1 MTINITDYQLLTT
14 IYESATHLIY
24 RAVKKSQPESEP
36 ASVIIKILKAEYP
49 TVEQLTRLR
58 HEDNILRS
66 LNLPGVVKPI
76 DLCNYQNGLA
86 LVLSDFQGEPLT
98 GAMLSPTAN
107 VAIASNFNLELFLT
121 IAINLA
127 TTIGQ
132 LHQNHIIHK
141 DIKPNNI
148 FINSATGEIKIIDF
162 SISSSLSRENSSISN
177 PNLIESS
184 LAYISPEQT
193 GKMNRSIDYRT
204 DFYSLGVTFYEMLT
218 KQLPFPTND
227 ALELVHSHIAKI
239 PVKPEEIAPIPQVL
253 SDMVMKLLAK
263 TAEDRYQS
271 AFGLKADLEICLEQ
285 LQTTGQIQK
294 FPISQLDNSS
304 QFSIPQKLYNREKE
318 VALLMNAFERVSDGA
333 TEMML
338 VSGYSGIGK
347 SSLVNEVHKP
357 IVRQRGYF
365 ISGKFDQFKRNIPYA
380 SLIQAIH
387 GLIEQ
392 LLTESVDKIAVWKGK
407 LLEAF
412 GSNGQVII
420 NVIPEIERII
430 GSQTPV
436 PELGATESQN
446 RFNRVFQQFI
456 NVFAQ
461 AEHPLVLFLDDLQ
474 WADLASLKLIEL
486 LLCEAGCKYLLII
499 GAYRDNEVNPTHPLM
514 LTLKQIQSAGA
525 VVNNILLKP
534 LKIAHVNHLVSD
546 TLHINQLKAKS
557 LGELLFNKTRGNPF
571 FLTQLLE
578 SLYQDNLLSFN
589 FSKVCWEWDSDRLR
603 SINITDNVVELMVSQ
618 IQKLQLKT
626 QNVLKLAACIG
637 DKFTL
642 DVLAIVNNKSQ
653 FETANDLWEA
663 LQAGL
668 IQPLSEAYKV
678 PLLLDIENSYKLPSE
693 RIKVS
698 YRFLH
703 DRVQQAAYSLIAEEE
718 KKATHLKIGRLL
730 LQNTTREEQ
739 HENIFDLV
747 NQLNYG
753 TELLTL
759 DAEKYQ
765 LAELNLIAGQKAK
778 ASTAYESAVKYLNVG
793 LGLLPGNCRDAK
805 FRVSTFSDDINS
817 WESHYHL
824 TLALH
829 TEAAEAAFL
838 SGDFEEMQRLVEIV
852 QNSAKTPL
860 DIVKVYK
867 VQIQAYMGQNKLK
880 EALNIGLQ
888 VLKQLGVEFPDSP
901 NLSDIGQA
909 LGETAAI
916 LKGRQTEELIDLPEM
931 TDYHQLAAIAIL
943 SSIFSASYTAMPSLV
958 PLIVCK
964 QIDLSVQYG
973 NAAVSPF
980 AYSLYSLLLCG
991 TLGDIEQGYEFG
1003 QLALRLV
1010 SKLNAKE
1017 IEAKTRHLVYAA
1029 VQHWKEHAKNTLEP
1043 FLSVFSSGVET
1054 GDLEYA
1060 GYAVMVWS
1068 HYSFFVGKQL
1078 TQLEREIA
1086 TYADAIQKISQETA
1100 LNNTK
1105 ICWQAVLNMMG
1116 KNHNPC
1122 QLKGEVY
1129 DEEQRLPLHQQTN
1142 DQLAIHYLYL
1152 QKLALYYGFENYSE
1166 ALKIIPTIEGS
1177 FGASTGQ
1184 LTVVIFYLY
1193 DSLVR
1198 LAIYSDSYLE
1208 QQSILK
1214 RVQANQEKMQQ
1225 WAHYA
1230 PINHLH
1236 KYYLVEAE
1244 RYRVLGEKIA
1254 AMEMYDKA
1262 IALAKEN
1269 EYINEEALAY
1279 ELAAKF
1285 YLSWGKQTIAQT
1297 YMNNAYQAYIS
1308 WGAVAKVNYLEAKYP
1323 QLIVRS
1329 NTNYTT
1335 ASTTNNENSTDFL
1348 DLATV
1353 IKASQ
1358 SISGEIVLSNLLDKL
1373 MKTLIE
1379 NAGAETGALILAK
1392 SDELFIEASGNKNEV
1407 KVLESIPVA
1416 TSEQLPIAVLNYVAR
1431 TEKDVILNNASNEDV
1446 FQADTYI
1453 KERQPKSVICTP
1465 IIYQGKLVAIL
1476 YLENNLITGAF
1487 TPKRVEVLRLLS
1499 SQAAIALLN
1508 AQLYTNLE
1516 TANQQLAE
1524 YSDTLKAKVEERT
1537 QQLKEKNDRLEIE
1550 ITERLRAEKAA
1561 DSANQ
1566 AKSEFL
1572 ANMSHELRTPLN
1584 GILGY
1589 TQISKKDRDLTN
1601 EQKHR
1606 IDIIHQCGEHLLT
1619 LINDVLDLSKI
1630 EARKMELYPKV
1641 FPFSEFLQGI
1651 VEICRIK
1658 ADQKGILLN
1667 YKILST
1673 LPKVIQAD
1681 DKRLR
1686 QILLNLL
1693 SNAIKFTEKGAV
1705 TLQVSYQQEKV
1716 CFKIEDTGIGIAED
1730 DLAAIFLP
1738 FQQVGENSRKT
1749 EGTGLGLA
1757 ITHQLVELMGSSI
1770 TVKSRLGQ
1778 GSIFTV
1784 ELYLPEV
1791 DKKADTA
1798 TFIERNIIGYK
1809 GDHRKILIVD
1819 DKWTNRS
1826 VLVNMLSPI
1835 GFEVM
1840 EAVDGLDGL
1849 KKANDFKP
1857 DAILMDLVMPVLDG
1871 FEATRQLRMIPKLK
1885 DTVVIA
1891 ISASVLEP
1899 EQRQSIEVGCNDF
1912 LSKPIRQTDLLEK
1925 LRAYL
1930 GIEWIYEDLIENKP
1944 EIPDNNSQVQLT
1956 YSNLENAQLIVPP
1969 AAEIA
1974 KLLDLAMRGD
1984 LRSIAKEAIKLKEL
1998 DQQLEPFA
2006 THLCQL
2012 AKEFKGKQLREFLK
2026 QF

>member
-1 MTINITDYQLLTT
+1 MSINIADYKLLTT

-24 RAVKKSQPESEP
+24 RAVKESEPESEP
-36 ASVIIKILKAEYP
+36 ASIIIKLIKAEYP

-58 HEDNILRS
+58 HEYNILQS
-66 LNLPGVVKPI
+66 LDIAGVVKPI
-76 DLCNYQNGLA
+76 ALCNYQQGLA
-86 LVLSDFQGEPLT
+86 LVLSDFDGEPLT
-98 GAMLSPTAN
+98 GAIAQALTCQF
-107 VAIASNFNLELFLT
+107 ASNFNLKNFLT

-127 TTIGQ
+127 TTIGE

-141 DIKPNNI
+141 DIKPDNI

-177 PNLIESS
+177 PNLIAGS
-184 LAYISPEQT
+184 LSYISPEQT

-204 DFYSLGVTFYEMLT
+204 DFYSLGVTFYEILT
-218 KQLPFPTND
+218 HQLPFSTND

-239 PVKPEEIAPIPQVL
+239 PAKPQEVAPIPQAL
-253 SDMVMKLLAK
+253 SDIVMKLLAK

-271 AFGLKADLEICLEQ
+271 ALGLKADLEICLEQ
-285 LQTTGQIQK
+285 LQTTGEIRE
-294 FPISQLDNSS
+294 FPIGQLDNSS

-318 VALLMNAFERVSDGA
+318 VAILMNAFDSVSHGA
-333 TEMML
+333 TEIML

-380 SLIQAIH
+380 SLIQAFQ
-387 GLIEQ
+387 GLMEQ
-392 LLTESVDKIAVWKGK
+392 LLTESVEKIAIWKSK

-430 GSQTPV
+430 GSQPPV

-461 AEHPLVLFLDDLQ
+461 PKHPLVLFLDDLQ

-486 LLCEAGCKYLLII
+486 LIYESGCQYLLVI

-514 LTLKQIQSAGA
+514 LTLKEIKSAGA
-525 VVNNILLKP
+525 VVNNIVLRALEV
-534 LKIAHVNHLVSD
+534 AHVNQLVSD
-546 TLHINQLKAKS
+546 TLHSEQLKTKS
-557 LGELLFNKTRGNPF
+557 LGELLFSKTRGNPF

-578 SLYQDNLLSFN
+578 SLYQDNLLLFN
-589 FSKVCWEWDSDRLR
+589 FSKVCWEWDSDRLN

-618 IQKLQLKT
+618 IQRLRSKT

-642 DVLAIVNNKSQ
+642 DVLALVNNKSQ

-668 IQPLSEAYKV
+668 ILPLSEAYKV
-678 PLLLDIENSYKLPSE
+678 PLLLDIETSYNLPIE
-693 RIKVS
+693 PIKVS

-703 DRVQQAAYSLIAEEE
+703 DRVQQAAYSLIADAD
-718 KKATHLKIGRLL
+718 KKETHLKIGRLL
-730 LQNTTREEQ
+730 LQNQTDEEQ
-739 HENIFDLV
+739 QENIFDLV

-759 DAEKYQ
+759 ESEKSQ
-765 LAELNLIAGQKAK
+765 LAELNFIAGQKAK
-778 ASTAYESAVKYLNVG
+778 ASTAYESAVKYLN
-793 LGLLPGNCRDAK
+793 LGLRLLPVD
-805 FRVSTFSDDINS
+805 S
-817 WESHYHL
+817 WESHYNL

-838 SGDFEEMQRLVEIV
+838 SGDFEEMQRLAEIV
-852 QNSAKTPL
+852 QNCAKTLL
-860 DIVKVYK
+860 DIVKVYE
-867 VQIQAYMGQNKLK
+867 VQIQAYMGQNKLL
-880 EALNIGLQ
+880 EALNTGLQ
-888 VLKQLGVEFPDSP
+888 ALKQLGVEFPDSP
-901 NLSDIGQA
+901 NPSDIGQA

-916 LKGRQTEELIDLPEM
+916 LSGRRTEDLINLPEM
-931 TDYHQLAAIAIL
+931 TDAHQLAAIRIL
-943 SSIFSASYTAMPSLV
+943 SSIFSACYSGMPSLV
-958 PLIVCK
+958 PLTVCK

-973 NAAVSPF
+973 NASVSPF
-980 AYSLYSLLLCG
+980 AYSVYSLLLCG
-991 TLGDIEQGYEFG
+991 AVGDIERGYEFG

-1029 VQHWKEHAKNTLEP
+1029 VQHWKEHVRNTLEP
-1043 FLSVFSSGVET
+1043 FLSVFSNGLET

-1068 HYSFFVGKQL
+1068 HYSFFVGKEL

-1086 TYADAIQKISQETA
+1086 IYTDAIHKISQETA

-1105 ICWQAVLNMMG
+1105 ICWQAVLNVMG
-1116 KNHNPC
+1116 RSQSLY
-1122 QLKGEVY
+1122 QLKGEAY
-1129 DEEQRLPLHQQTN
+1129 DEEKMLPLHQQTN
-1142 DQLAIHYLYL
+1142 NQLAIHYLYL
-1152 QKLALYYGFENYSE
+1152 HKLALCYLFENYSE
-1166 ALKIIPTIEGS
+1166 ALKNIPQVESS

-1184 LTVVIFYLY
+1184 LTVVIFYFY

-1198 LAIYSDSYLE
+1198 LAVYSDSQYE
-1208 QQSILK
+1208 QEEILN

-1230 PINHLH
+1230 PMNHLH

-1244 RYRVLGEKIA
+1244 RHRVLGEKIA

-1262 IALAKEN
+1262 IALAQEN

-1297 YMNNAYQAYIS
+1297 YMNNAYHAYIG
-1308 WGAVAKVNYLEAKYP
+1308 WGAVAKVNYLEEKYP
-1323 QLIVRS
+1323 QLIVRYS
-1329 NTNYTT
+1329 HLADRSLSIDQATT
-1335 ASTTNNENSTDFL
+1335 VTSFSSADSTDFL

-1353 IKASQ
+1353 MKASQ
-1358 SISGEIVLSNLLDKL
+1358 SINSEIVLANLLDKL

-1379 NAGAETGALILAK
+1379 NAGAETGALILSK
-1392 SDELFIEASGNKNEV
+1392 SDELFIEASGNKDEV

-1416 TSEQLPIAVLNYVAR
+1416 TSQQLPIAVLNYVAR
-1431 TEKDVILNNASNEDV
+1431 TEKDVILNDASNEDV
-1446 FQADTYI
+1446 FQADAYI
-1453 KERQPKSVICTP
+1453 KEHQPKSVLCMP
-1465 IIYQGKLVAIL
+1465 IVYQGKLTALL

-1537 QQLKEKNDRLEIE
+1537 QQLKEKNERLEVE
-1550 ITERLRAEKAA
+1550 IKERERAEKAA
-1561 DSANQ
+1561 DAANQ

-1589 TQISKKDRDLTN
+1589 TQISKKDRDLSH
-1601 EQKHR
+1601 QHKHR

-1641 FPFSEFLQGI
+1641 FHFSEFLQGL

-1658 ADQKGILLN
+1658 ADQKGIFLN
-1667 YKILST
+1667 YQILST
-1673 LPKVIQAD
+1673 LPKLIQAD

-1693 SNAIKFTEKGAV
+1693 GNAIKFTEQGAV
-1705 TLQVSYQQEKV
+1705 TLQVSYQYEKV
-1716 CFKIEDTGIGIAED
+1716 EFQIEDTGIGIAED
-1730 DLAAIFLP
+1730 DLEAIFSP

-1757 ITHQLVELMGSSI
+1757 ITHQLLELMGGSI
-1770 TVKSRLGQ
+1770 NVKSRLGQ
-1778 GSIFTV
+1778 GSIFTI

-1791 DKKADTA
+1791 DKKADVA
-1798 TFIERNIIGYK
+1798 TFIERNIIGYQ
-1809 GDHRKILIVD
+1809 GDKLKILIVD

-1826 VLVNMLSPI
+1826 VLVNMLSPM
-1835 GFEVM
+1835 GFEIM
-1840 EAVDGLDGL
+1840 EATDGLDGL
-1849 KKANDFKP
+1849 KKANEFKP
-1857 DAILMDLVMPVLDG
+1857 NAILMDLVMPVLDG

-1925 LRAYL
+1925 LRIYL
-1930 GIEWIYEDLIENKP
+1930 GLEWIYEDLIENQQ
-1944 EIPDNNSQVQLT
+1944 EIQDTNFQLQ
-1956 YSNLENAQLIVPP
+1956 NLTESSGIENDQLIIPP

-1984 LRSIAKEAIKLKEL
+1984 LRSIAKEATKLKEL
-1998 DQQLEPFA
+1998 DPQLEPFA

-2012 AKEFKGKQLREFLK
+2012 AKEFKGKQIREFLK

>member
-1 MTINITDYQLLTT
+1 MSINITDYKLLTS
-14 IYESATHLIY
+14 IYETATHLIY
-24 RAVKKSQPESEP
+24 RAVKKSEPESEP
-36 ASVIIKILKAEYP
+36 ASVIIKILKAESP
-49 TVEQLTRLR
+49 TLEQLTRLK
-58 HEDNILRS
+58 HEYNILQS
-66 LNLPGVVKPI
+66 LDIAGVVKPI
-76 DLCNYQNGLA
+76 ALCNSQQGLA

-98 GAMLSPTAN
+98 GAMLSPTAG
-107 VAIASNFNLELFLT
+107 VAIASNLNLKDFLT

-141 DIKPNNI
+141 DIKPDNI
-148 FINSATGEIKIIDF
+148 FINPATGEIKIIDF

-218 KQLPFPTND
+218 HQLPFSTND

-253 SDMVMKLLAK
+253 SDIVMKLLAK

-271 AFGLKADLEICLEQ
+271 ALGLKADLEICLEQ
-285 LQTTGQIQK
+285 LQTTGEIAG
-294 FPISQLDNSS
+294 FPIAQLDNSS

-333 TEMML
+333 TELML

-380 SLIQAIH
+380 SLIQAFQ

-392 LLTESVDKIAVWKGK
+392 LLTESAEKIAIWKAK
-407 LLEAF
+407 LLESL
-412 GSNGQVII
+412 GSNGQVLI

-430 GSQTPV
+430 GSQPPV

-446 RFNRVFQQFI
+446 RFNRLFQQLI

-461 AEHPLVLFLDDLQ
+461 PEHPLVLFLDDLQ
-474 WADLASLKLIEL
+474 WPDLASLKLIEL
-486 LLCEAGCKYLLII
+486 LLCEAECKYLLII
-499 GAYRDNEVNPTHPLM
+499 GAYRDNEVNPTHPLI
-514 LTLKQIQSAGA
+514 LTLKEIKSAGA
-525 VVNNILLKP
+525 VVNNIVLKP
-534 LKIAHVNHLVSD
+534 LEIAHINQLVSD
-546 TLHINQLKAKS
+546 TLHSNQFKTKS
-557 LGELLFNKTRGNPF
+557 LVKLLFSKTRGNPF

-589 FSKVCWEWDSDRLR
+589 FSSCCWEWDSERLQA
-603 SINITDNVVELMVSQ
+603 INITDNVVELMVNQ
-618 IQKLQLKT
+618 IQKLRSKT

-642 DVLAIVNNKSQ
+642 DVLAIVNKKSQ
-653 FETANDLWEA
+653 LETANDLWEA

-668 IQPLSEAYKV
+668 ILPLSEAYKV
-678 PLLLDIENSYKLPSE
+678 PLLLDIETSYNLPSE
-693 RIKVS
+693 PIKVS

-703 DRVQQAAYSLIAEEE
+703 DRVQQAAYSLIADAD
-718 KKATHLKIGRLL
+718 KKETHLKIGQLL
-730 LQNTTREEQ
+730 LENTPLEERQ
-739 HENIFDLV
+739 ENIFDLV

-759 DAEKYQ
+759 DSEKYQ

-793 LGLLPGNCRDAK
+793 FKLLPVD
-805 FRVSTFSDDINS
+805 S
-817 WESHYHL
+817 WKSHYDL

-838 SGDFEEMQRLVEIV
+838 SGDFEEMQRFAEIV
-852 QNSAKTPL
+852 QNCAKTLL
-860 DIVKVYK
+860 DSVKVYE
-867 VQIQAYMGQNKLK
+867 VQIQAYMGQNKLL
-880 EALNIGLQ
+880 EALNTGLQ
-888 VLKQLGVEFPDSP
+888 ALKQLGIKFPDSP
-901 NLSDIGQA
+901 NPSDIGQA

-916 LKGRQTEELIDLPEM
+916 LSGRQTEELIDLPEM
-931 TDYHQLAAIAIL
+931 TDAHQLAAIRIL
-943 SSIFSASYTAMPSLV
+943 SSIFSACYSGMPSLV
-958 PLIVCK
+958 PLTVCK
-964 QIDLSVQYG
+964 QINLSVQYG

-980 AYSLYSLLLCG
+980 AYAVYSLLLCG
-991 TLGDIEQGYEFG
+991 AVGDIERGYEFG

-1029 VQHWKEHAKNTLEP
+1029 VQHWKEHAKKTLEP
-1043 FLSVFSSGVET
+1043 FLSVFSIGVET

-1068 HYSFFVGKQL
+1068 HYSFFVGKEL
-1078 TQLEREIA
+1078 MQLEREIA
-1086 TYADAIQKISQETA
+1086 TYTDAIHKISQETA

-1105 ICWQAVLNMMG
+1105 ICWQAVLNVMG
-1116 KNHNPC
+1116 RSQSLY
-1122 QLKGEVY
+1122 QLKGEAY
-1129 DEEQRLPLHQQTN
+1129 DEEKMLPLHQQTN

-1152 QKLALYYGFENYSE
+1152 HKLVLCYLFENYSE
-1166 ALKIIPTIEGS
+1166 ALKTIPQIEGS

-1184 LTVVIFYLY
+1184 LTVVIFYFY

-1198 LAIYSDSYLE
+1198 LAVYSDSQYE
-1208 QQSILK
+1208 QEEILN

-1230 PINHLH
+1230 PMNHLH

-1244 RYRVLGEKIA
+1244 RYRVLGKKIA
-1254 AMEMYDKA
+1254 AMEMYDQA

-1269 EYINEEALAY
+1269 DYIHEEALSY

-1297 YMNNAYQAYIS
+1297 YMNNAYQAYLG
-1308 WGAVAKVNYLEAKYP
+1308 WGAVAKVNHLEEKYP
-1323 QLIVRS
+1323 QLIVRLE
-1329 NTNYTT
+1329 NTAVRSLKTNETT
-1335 ASTTNNENSTDFL
+1335 ASTTNNEKSTDFL

-1358 SISGEIVLSNLLDKL
+1358 SISGEIVLANLLDKL

-1379 NAGAETGALILAK
+1379 NAGAETGALILSK
-1392 SDELFIEASGNKNEV
+1392 SDELFIEASGNKDEV

-1431 TEKDVILNNASNEDV
+1431 TEKDVILNDASNEDV
-1446 FQADTYI
+1446 FEADTYI
-1453 KERQPKSVICTP
+1453 KERQPKSIICTP
-1465 IIYQGKLVAIL
+1465 IIYQGKLIAIL

-1508 AQLYTNLE
+1508 AQLYTNLG

-1537 QQLKEKNDRLEIE
+1537 QQLKEKNARLEVE
-1550 ITERLRAEKAA
+1550 IKERERAEKAA
-1561 DSANQ
+1561 DGANQ

-1589 TQISKKDRDLTN
+1589 TQISKKDRDLSH
-1601 EQKHR
+1601 QHQHR

-1630 EARKMELYPKV
+1630 EARKMDLYPKV
-1641 FPFSEFLQGI
+1641 FHFSEFLEGV

-1658 ADQKGILLN
+1658 ADQKGISLN
-1667 YKILST
+1667 YQKLST
-1673 LPKVIQAD
+1673 LPKLIQAD

-1693 SNAIKFTEKGAV
+1693 GNAIKFTEKGAV
-1705 TLQVSYQQEKV
+1705 TFKVSYQQEKV
-1716 CFKIEDTGIGIAED
+1716 RFQIEDTGIGIAQH
-1730 DLAAIFLP
+1730 DLEEIFLP

-1757 ITHQLVELMGSSI
+1757 ITHQLVLLMGGSI
-1770 TVKSRLGQ
+1770 NVKSSLGQ
-1778 GSIFTV
+1778 GSIFSV
-1784 ELYLPEV
+1784 DLHLVEV
-1791 DKKADTA
+1791 DKSTDIA
-1798 TFIERNIIGYK
+1798 TLVERNIIGYK
-1809 GDHRKILIVD
+1809 GDKRKILIVD

-1840 EAVDGLDGL
+1840 EAADGLEGVN
-1849 KKANDFKP
+1849 KADEFKP
-1857 DAILMDLVMPVLDG
+1857 DVIFMDLVMPVLDG
-1871 FEATRQLRMIPKLK
+1871 FEATRQLRMIPKFK

-1891 ISASVLEP
+1891 ISASVLDP

-1912 LSKPIRQTDLLEK
+1912 LSKPIRQTELLEK
-1925 LRAYL
+1925 LRVYL

-1944 EIPDNNSQVQLT
+1944 ESQDTNSQLQNLT
-1956 YSNLENAQLIVPP
+1956 NSSIENEQLIVPS

-1984 LRSIAKEAIKLKEL
+1984 LRSIAKEATKLKEL
-1998 DQQLEPFA
+1998 DRQLEPFA
-2006 THLCQL
+2006 NHLCQL

>member
-1 MTINITDYQLLTT
+1 MIINITDYNLLTT
-14 IYESATHLIY
+14 IYENATFLIY
-24 RAVKKSQPESEP
+24 RAVKESEP
-36 ASVIIKILKAEYP
+36 KSEQASVIIKILKAEYP

-58 HEDNILRS
+58 HEYNILQS
-66 LNLPGVVKPI
+66 LDIAGVVKPI
-76 DLCNYQNGLA
+76 ALCNYQNGLA
-86 LVLSDFQGEPLT
+86 LVLSDFEGESLRQT
-98 GAMLSPTAN
+98 ISYYTAN
-107 VAIASNFNLELFLT
+107 LKNFLT

-177 PNLIESS
+177 PNLIEGNLS
-184 LAYISPEQT
+184 YISPEQT

-218 KQLPFPTND
+218 HQLPFPTND

-239 PVKPEEIAPIPQVL
+239 PVKPEEIALIPQVL
-253 SDMVMKLLAK
+253 SDIVMKLLAK

-271 AFGLKADLEICLEQ
+271 ALGLKADLEICLEQ
-285 LQTTGQIQK
+285 LQITGEIK
-294 FPISQLDNSS
+294 EFPIGKLDNSS
-304 QFSIPQKLYNREKE
+304 RFSIPQKLYDREKE

-333 TEMML
+333 TELML

-365 ISGKFDQFKRNIPYA
+365 ISGKFDQFKRNIPYD

-387 GLIEQ
+387 GLMEQ

-407 LLEAF
+407 LLAAF

-420 NVIPEIERII
+420 NVIPEVERII
-430 GSQTPV
+430 GSQPPV

-446 RFNRVFQQFI
+446 RFNRMFQQFI

-461 AEHPLVLFLDDLQ
+461 PEHPLVLFLDDLQ

-486 LLCEAGCKYLLII
+486 LLCESGCQYLLII

-514 LTLKQIQSAGA
+514 LTLKEIKSAGA

-534 LKIAHVNHLVSD
+534 LKIAHINQLVSD
-546 TLHINQLKAKS
+546 ALHSEQLKTKS
-557 LGELLFNKTRGNPF
+557 LGELLFSKTRGNPF

-589 FSKVCWEWDSDRLR
+589 FSKVCWEWDSDRLK
-603 SINITDNVVELMVSQ
+603 SINISDNVVELMVSQ
-618 IQKLQLKT
+618 IQKLRAKT

-642 DVLAIVNNKSQ
+642 DVLAIVNKKSQ

-668 IQPLSEAYKV
+668 ILPLSEAYKV
-678 PLLLDIENSYKLPSE
+678 PLLVDIETEYNLPSQP
-693 RIKVS
+693 IKVS

-703 DRVQQAAYSLIAEEE
+703 DRVQQAAYSLIAEAD
-718 KKATHLKIGRLL
+718 KKATHLKIGQLL
-730 LQNTTREEQ
+730 LQNTTRQEQ
-739 HENIFDLV
+739 QENIFDLV

-753 TELLTL
+753 ADLLTL
-759 DAEKYQ
+759 DSEKYQ

-778 ASTAYESAVKYLNVG
+778 ASTAYESAVKYLNIG
-793 LGLLPGNCRDAK
+793 LKLLPLD
-805 FRVSTFSDDINS
+805 S
-817 WESHYHL
+817 WASHYDL

-829 TEAAEAAFL
+829 TEAVEAAFL
-838 SGDFEEMQRLVEIV
+838 SGDFEEMQRLAEIV
-852 QNSAKTPL
+852 QNCAKTVL
-860 DIVKVYK
+860 DIVKVYE

-880 EALNIGLQ
+880 EALNTGLQ
-888 VLKQLGVEFPDSP
+888 ALKQLGIEFPDSP
-901 NLSDIGQA
+901 DASDIGQA

-916 LKGRQTEELIDLPEM
+916 LKGRRTEDLIDLPAM
-931 TDYHQLAAIAIL
+931 TDSHQLAAIAIL
-943 SSIFSASYTAMPSLV
+943 SSIFSPCYSGMPPLV

-964 QIDLSVQYG
+964 QVDLSVQYG

-980 AYSLYSLLLCG
+980 AYALYSLLLCG

-1029 VQHWKEHAKNTLEP
+1029 VQHWKEHARNTLKP

-1060 GYAVMVWS
+1060 GYAIMVWS

-1078 TQLEREIA
+1078 MQLEREIA
-1086 TYADAIQKISQETA
+1086 TYADAVHKISQETA

-1105 ICWQAVLNMMG
+1105 ICWQTVLNMMG

-1129 DEEQRLPLHQQTN
+1129 DEEKRLPLHQQTN

-1152 QKLALYYGFENYSE
+1152 QKLALYYVFENYPE
-1166 ALKIIPTIEGS
+1166 ALKTIPQVESS

-1184 LTVVIFYLY
+1184 LTVVIFYFY

-1198 LAIYSDSYLE
+1198 LAVYSQASQE
-1208 QQSILK
+1208 QQEILH

-1230 PINHLH
+1230 PMNHLH

-1244 RYRVLGEKIA
+1244 RHRVLEEKIA

-1269 EYINEEALAY
+1269 KYFNEEALAY

-1297 YMNNAYQAYIS
+1297 YMKNAYHAYIG
-1308 WGAVAKVNYLEAKYP
+1308 WGAMAKVNYLEEKYP

-1329 NTNYTT
+1329 PLVDRSARSLSIDHTTT
-1335 ASTTNNENSTDFL
+1335 ATATSSTDSADFL

-1353 IKASQ
+1353 MKASQ
-1358 SISGEIVLSNLLDKL
+1358 SINSEIVLANLLDKL

-1379 NAGAETGALILAK
+1379 NAGAETGALILSK
-1392 SDELFIEASGNKNEV
+1392 SDQLFIEASGNKDEV

-1416 TSEQLPIAVLNYVAR
+1416 KSQQLPIAVLNYVTR
-1431 TEKDVILNNASNEDV
+1431 TEKDVILNDASSEDV

-1453 KERQPKSVICTP
+1453 KERQPKSVLCMP
-1465 IIYQGKLVAIL
+1465 IVYQGKLTALL

-1550 ITERLRAEKAA
+1550 IKERLRAEKAA
-1561 DSANQ
+1561 DAANQ

-1601 EQKHR
+1601 PQKHR
-1606 IDIIHQCGEHLLT
+1606 INIIHQCGEHLLT
-1619 LINDVLDLSKI
+1619 LINDVLDISKI
-1630 EARKMELYPKV
+1630 EARKMDLYPKV
-1641 FPFSEFLQGI
+1641 FHFSEFIEGI

-1667 YKILST
+1667 YKKLSP
-1673 LPKVIQAD
+1673 LPKIIQAD

-1693 SNAIKFTEKGAV
+1693 GNAIKFTEKGAV
-1705 TLQVSYQQEKV
+1705 TLQVNYQHDQV
-1716 CFKIEDTGIGIAED
+1716 QFKIEDTGVGMAED
-1730 DLAAIFLP
+1730 DLEKIFLP

-1757 ITHQLVELMGSSI
+1757 ITHQLVLLMGGSI
-1770 TVKSRLGQ
+1770 NVKSRLGQ
-1778 GSIFTV
+1778 GSSFTV
-1784 ELYLPEV
+1784 ELHLPEV
-1791 DKKADTA
+1791 DKKADIA
-1798 TFIERNIIGYK
+1798 TLIERNIIGYK
-1809 GDHRKILIVD
+1809 GDPRKILIVD

-1840 EAVDGLDGL
+1840 EAADGLDGL
-1849 KKANDFKP
+1849 EKANDFQP

-1871 FEATRQLRMIPKLK
+1871 FETTRQLRMIPKFK

-1912 LSKPIRQTDLLEK
+1912 LSKPIRQTALLEK
-1925 LRAYL
+1925 LGVYL
-1930 GIEWIYEDLIENKP
+1930 GIKWIYEDLIENQP
-1944 EIPDNNSQVQLT
+1944 EIPEPNSQFQLNYT
-1956 YSNLENAQLIVPP
+1956 NLENAQLIVPP
-1969 AAEIA
+1969 AEEIA

-1998 DQQLEPFA
+1998 DRKWEPFA

>member
-49 TVEQLTRLR
+49 NVEQLTRLR
-58 HEDNILRS
+58 HEYNILRS
-66 LNLPGVVKPI
+66 LNLPGVVKPL

-98 GAMLSPTAN
+98 GAMLSPTAG
-107 VAIASNFNLELFLT
+107 VAITSNFDLKLFLT

-127 TTIGQ
+127 TTIGE

-162 SISSSLSRENSSISN
+162 SISSSLSRENSSINN
-177 PNLIESS
+177 PNLIEGS

-218 KQLPFPTND
+218 HQLPFPTND

-239 PVKPEEIAPIPQVL
+239 PVKPEEIALIPQVL
-253 SDMVMKLLAK
+253 SDIVMKLLAK

-271 AFGLKADLEICLEQ
+271 ALGLKADLEICLEQ
-285 LQTTGQIQK
+285 LQITGEIK
-294 FPISQLDNSS
+294 EFPIGQLDNSS
-304 QFSIPQKLYNREKE
+304 QLSIPQKLYNREKE

-333 TEMML
+333 TELML

-365 ISGKFDQFKRNIPYA
+365 ISGKFDQFKRNIPYD

-387 GLIEQ
+387 GLMEQ
-392 LLTESVDKIAVWKGK
+392 LLTESVDQIAVWKGK

-430 GSQTPV
+430 GSQPPV

-446 RFNRVFQQFI
+446 RFNRMFQQFI

-461 AEHPLVLFLDDLQ
+461 PEHPLVLFLDDLQ

-486 LLCEAGCKYLLII
+486 LLCESGCQYLLII

-514 LTLKQIQSAGA
+514 LTLKEIKSAGA

-534 LKIAHVNHLVSD
+534 LKIAHINQLVSD
-546 TLHINQLKAKS
+546 ALHSEQLKTKS
-557 LGELLFNKTRGNPF
+557 LGELLFSKTRGNPF

-589 FSKVCWEWDSDRLR
+589 FSKVCWEWDSDRLK
-603 SINITDNVVELMVSQ
+603 SINISDNVVELMVSQ
-618 IQKLQLKT
+618 IQKLRAKT

-642 DVLAIVNNKSQ
+642 DVLAIVNKKSQ

-668 IQPLSEAYKV
+668 ILPLSEAYKV
-678 PLLLDIENSYKLPSE
+678 PLLVDIETEYNLPSQP
-693 RIKVS
+693 IKVS

-703 DRVQQAAYSLIAEEE
+703 DRVQQAAYSLIAEAD
-718 KKATHLKIGRLL
+718 KKATHLKIGQLL
-730 LQNTTREEQ
+730 LQNTTRQEQ
-739 HENIFDLV
+739 QENIFDLV

-753 TELLTL
+753 ADLFTL
-759 DAEKYQ
+759 DSEKYQ

-778 ASTAYESAVKYLNVG
+778 ASTAYESAVKYLNIG
-793 LGLLPGNCRDAK
+793 LKLLPLD
-805 FRVSTFSDDINS
+805 S
-817 WESHYHL
+817 WASHYDL

-829 TEAAEAAFL
+829 TEAVEAAFL
-838 SGDFEEMQRLVEIV
+838 SGDFEEMHRLAEIV
-852 QNSAKTPL
+852 QNCAKTVL
-860 DIVKVYK
+860 DIVKVYE

-880 EALNIGLQ
+880 EALNTGLQ
-888 VLKQLGVEFPDSP
+888 VLKQLGIEFPDSP
-901 NLSDIGQA
+901 DASDIGQA

-916 LKGRQTEELIDLPEM
+916 LKGRRTEDLIDLPAM
-931 TDYHQLAAIAIL
+931 TDSHQLAAIAIL
-943 SSIFSASYTAMPSLV
+943 SSIFSPCYSGMPPLV

-964 QIDLSVQYG
+964 QVDLSVQYG

-980 AYSLYSLLLCG
+980 AYALYSLLLCG

-1029 VQHWKEHAKNTLEP
+1029 VQHWKEHARNTLKP

-1060 GYAVMVWS
+1060 GYAIMVWS

-1078 TQLEREIA
+1078 MQLEREIA
-1086 TYADAIQKISQETA
+1086 TYADAIHKISQETA

-1105 ICWQAVLNMMG
+1105 ICWQAVLNLMG
-1116 KNHNPC
+1116 KNPNLY

-1129 DEEQRLPLHQQTN
+1129 DEEKMLPLHQQTN

-1152 QKLALYYGFENYSE
+1152 QKLALCYVFENYPE
-1166 ALKIIPTIEGS
+1166 ALKTIPQVESS

-1184 LTVVIFYLY
+1184 LTVVIFYFY
-1193 DSLVR
+1193 DSLVQ
-1198 LAIYSDSYLE
+1198 LAVYSQASQE
-1208 QQSILK
+1208 QQEILN

-1230 PINHLH
+1230 PMNHLH

-1244 RYRVLGEKIA
+1244 RHRVLEEKIA

-1269 EYINEEALAY
+1269 KYFNEEALAY

-1297 YMNNAYQAYIS
+1297 YMKNAYHAYIG
-1308 WGAVAKVNYLEAKYP
+1308 WGAMAKVNYLEEKYP

-1329 NTNYTT
+1329 PLVDRSARSISIDQATIT
-1335 ASTTNNENSTDFL
+1335 STSSTDSTNFL

-1353 IKASQ
+1353 MKASQ
-1358 SISGEIVLSNLLDKL
+1358 SINSEIVLANLLDKL

-1379 NAGAETGALILAK
+1379 NAGAETGALILSR
-1392 SDELFIEASGNKNEV
+1392 SDQLFIEASGNKNEV
-1407 KVLESIPVA
+1407 KVLESIPV
-1416 TSEQLPIAVLNYVAR
+1416 SKSQQLPIAVLNYVTR
-1431 TEKDVILNNASNEDV
+1431 TEKDVILNDASSEDV
-1446 FQADTYI
+1446 FQADAYI
-1453 KERQPKSVICTP
+1453 KERQPKSVLCMP
-1465 IIYQGKLVAIL
+1465 IVYQGKLTALL

-1537 QQLKEKNDRLEIE
+1537 QQLKEKNDRLEVE

-1601 EQKHR
+1601 PQKHR

-1619 LINDVLDLSKI
+1619 LINDVLDISKI

-1641 FPFSEFLQGI
+1641 FHFSEFLEGI

-1667 YKILST
+1667 YQKLSP
-1673 LPKVIQAD
+1673 LPQLIQAD

-1693 SNAIKFTEKGAV
+1693 GNAIKFTEKGAV
-1705 TLQVSYQQEKV
+1705 TLQVSYQHEQV
-1716 CFKIEDTGIGIAED
+1716 RFQIEDTGIGMAEY
-1730 DLAAIFLP
+1730 DLDKIFLP

-1749 EGTGLGLA
+1749 DGTGLGLA
-1757 ITHQLVELMGSSI
+1757 ITHQLVLLMGGSI
-1770 TVKSRLGQ
+1770 NVKSRLGQ
-1778 GSIFTV
+1778 GSSFTV
-1784 ELYLPEV
+1784 ELHLPEV
-1791 DKKADTA
+1791 DKKADIA
-1798 TFIERNIIGYK
+1798 TLIERNIIGYK
-1809 GDHRKILIVD
+1809 GDPRKILIVD

-1840 EAVDGLDGL
+1840 EAADGLDGL
-1849 KKANDFKP
+1849 EKANDFKP

-1871 FEATRQLRMIPKLK
+1871 FETTRQLRMIPKFK

-1912 LSKPIRQTDLLEK
+1912 LSKPIRQTALLEK
-1925 LRAYL
+1925 LGVYL
-1930 GIEWIYEDLIENKP
+1930 GIKWIYEDLIENQP
-1944 EIPDNNSQVQLT
+1944 EIPEPNSQFQLNYT
-1956 YSNLENAQLIVPP
+1956 NLENAQLIVPP
-1969 AAEIA
+1969 AEEIA